1 MDKFLTVEESF
12 GILQK
17 EGITNSIAILRRW
30 IRQGKLNAIP
40 YNNRKDGYK
49 INSVELENFINK
61 KVPINRIR
69 KWYEKYASV
78 IISEEAKIELE
89 KILGRIKNV

>member
-1 MDKFLTVEESF
+1 
-12 GILQK
+12 
-17 EGITNSIAILRRW
+17 
-30 IRQGKLNAIP
+30 
-40 YNNRKDGYK
+40 
-49 INSVELENFINK
+49 VELENFINK